1 MVFNSFSFLVFFPVV
16 LVLYYIIPQKLKNT
30 WLLLSS
36 YYFYSCW
43 NTKYCLLLLV
53 CTLVT
58 YFAGLFLDTEKK
70 EAALRKTAFW
80 IALLFIL
87 GLLGGYKYTNFI
99 IENLNKVLRL
109 FVIGHELHR
118 FDIVL
123 PVGISFFTFQ
133 AASYLID
140 VYKGKISAEK
150 NPINYALFVSF
161 FPQLLS
167 GPIGRA
173 DKLLPQYRQVKE
185 FRYENVVSGFVLM
198 VWGFFLKLVIADR
211 AAILVNTVYGDFRS
225 YSGLAIVFAT
235 MIYGVQIYC
244 DFYGYSSMAT
254 GAAEMLGI
262 QLPINFDTPYLS
274 TSIKEFW
281 RRWHI
286 SLSSWLRDY
295 VYFPLGGSRCSVQR
309 RYLNVLVT
317 FFVSGIW
324 HGSKWSFI
332 AWGLLHG
339 LYQVV
344 GDLLKPIREK
354 LCSSLQIR
362 TDTAAFKAFK
372 VLVTFGL
379 ADFAWL
385 FFRADSFKTGLK
397 MCKRILLEFHPFSL
411 VGDAIYKLG
420 LDQKNL
426 QLLVVC
432 ILVLFVTDMLTYR
445 GVDLRKWFLRQNWL
459 FREITLVSVIL
470 FIILVGAWGNSYNA
484 SSFIYFQF

>member
-16 LVLYYIIPQKLKNT
+16 LVLYYAMPQKLKNT

-43 NTKYCLLLLV
+43 NIKYCLLLLV

-58 YFAGLFLDTEKK
+58 YFAGLFLGAERK

-80 IALLFIL
+80 VALLFIL
-87 GLLGGYKYTNFI
+87 GLLGGYKYTNFV
-99 IENLNKVLRL
+99 IENLNKVLHL
-109 FVIGHELHR
+109 FAAGHELHK

-133 AASYLID
+133 AAGYLID
-140 VYKGKISAEK
+140 VYKGKIPAEK

-185 FRYENVVSGFVLM
+185 FHYENLVSGFVLM

-225 YSGLAIVFAT
+225 YSGLAIVLAT
-235 MIYGVQIYC
+235 IIYGVQIYC

-254 GAAEMLGI
+254 GAAEILGI

-309 RYLNVLVT
+309 RYLNVLIT

-339 LYQVV
+339 FYQVV
-344 GDLLKPIREK
+344 GDLLKPTREK
-354 LCSSLQIR
+354 LCNTLQIR
-362 TDTAAFKAFK
+362 TDTGAFKAFK
-372 VLVTFGL
+372 IFVTFGL

-385 FFRADSFKTGLK
+385 FFRANSFKTGLK

-420 LDQKNL
+420 LDQKNF
-426 QLLVVC
+426 QLLIAC
-432 ILVLFVTDMLTYR
+432 ILVLFITDVLTYR

-459 FREITLVSVIL
+459 FRELVLASVIL

>member
-1 MVFNSFSFLVFFPVV
+1 M
-16 LVLYYIIPQKLKNT
+16 
-30 WLLLSS
+30 
-36 YYFYSCW
+36 
-43 NTKYCLLLLV
+43 
-53 CTLVT
+53 
-58 YFAGLFLDTEKK
+58 
-70 EAALRKTAFW
+70 
-80 IALLFIL
+80 
-87 GLLGGYKYTNFI
+87 
-99 IENLNKVLRL
+99 
-109 FVIGHELHR
+109 
-118 FDIVL
+118 
-123 PVGISFFTFQ
+123 GISFFTFQ
-133 AASYLID
+133 AAGYLID

-254 GAAEMLGI
+254 GAAEILGI

-309 RYLNVLVT
+309 RYLNLLVT

-432 ILVLFVTDMLTYR
+432 ILVLFVTDVLTYR

-459 FREITLVSVIL
+459 FREIALVSVIL

>member
-16 LVLYYIIPQKLKNT
+16 LVLYYAMPQKLKNT

-36 YYFYSCW
+36 YYFYSYW
-43 NTKYCLLLLV
+43 NIKYCLLLLV

-58 YFAGLFLDTEKK
+58 YFAGLFLGAEKK

-80 IALLFIL
+80 VALLFIL
-87 GLLGGYKYTNFI
+87 GLLGGYKYTNFV

-109 FVIGHELHR
+109 FAAGHELHK

-133 AASYLID
+133 AAGYLID
-140 VYKGKISAEK
+140 VYKGKIPAEK

-185 FRYENVVSGFVLM
+185 FHYENLVSGFVLM

-235 MIYGVQIYC
+235 IIYGVQIYC

-309 RYLNVLVT
+309 RYLNVLIT

-339 LYQVV
+339 FYQVV
-344 GDLLKPIREK
+344 GDLLKPTREK
-354 LCSSLQIR
+354 LCNALQIR
-362 TDTAAFKAFK
+362 TDTGTFKAFK
-372 VLVTFGL
+372 IFVTFGL

-411 VGDAIYKLG
+411 VGGALYKLG
-420 LDQKNL
+420 LDQKNF
-426 QLLVVC
+426 QLLIAC
-432 ILVLFVTDMLTYR
+432 ILVLFVTDVLTYR

-459 FREITLVSVIL
+459 FRELVLASVIL

-484 SSFIYFQF
+484 SNFIYFQF